1 MKTTKLFLSLLLAAP
16 MEALATEH
24 VAVNTTPRYE
34 SRIDTSKVVDLDE
47 IIVVSQPKEVLT
59 LRRQPISSTVF
70 TEHELTTLNI
80 NNMSQLSSLVPT
92 MVIPQYGS
100 RLTSS
105 TYIRGIGSRTG
116 SSAVGVYYDNIPLV
130 DKSAF
135 NRYFYQTDRI
145 DVLRG
150 PQGTLYGINA
160 EGGIIRMYTKNPMNY
175 QGTDLRAGISTGMT
189 GHVEVAHYHRPSENF
204 AFSTAVFY
212 NGQQGFFNNRL
223 LDRKADKS
231 DEAGG
236 KVRLLFKP
244 SEKLTFDLNAD
255 YQWVLQD
262 AFPYGEYDT
271 DNKIFNDPN
280 TTFNNSYRRQMVT
293 TGLNITY
300 NTERLMLSSM
310 TSYQYV
316 DDKMTMD
323 QDYLP
328 EDFMRLIQKQKM
340 NSISQELTLRSTGNT
355 RWHHTSGL
363 FFSHKWLRTFG
374 PVFFGDDM
382 NKNILSYLGMPSQ
395 VAKLMTLSE
404 NSVPG
409 LFHTPQLNIGVY
421 HESNIFL
428 TNRLRLTLGL
438 RYDYQHV
445 EIDYDTK
452 AQFRLACDAQ
462 MMGRPVK
469 FDSQYTSALKS
480 STSEGYN
487 QLLPKFALTYQNDN
501 GNQFY
506 AVVSKGFRAGGY
518 NLQMFSDIFQ
528 TEQRSL
534 GAGMAQLMKGDM
546 NVTHTD
552 ADYENVNQTISYK
565 PEESWNYEAGAH
577 LNLFDNRLHADLAV
591 FYMRIQNQQLSV
603 MAGNYG
609 YGRMM
614 VNAGRS
620 ASCGAE
626 ISLRGS
632 LLDDRL
638 SWTATY
644 GFTRSTFRNYTDSV
658 SIAGEDGKKQ
668 TTAVDYRGKKVP
680 FVPAHTMSLTAD
692 YRIPV
697 SANGLLKNI
706 IPGANLVC
714 NGPTYWDAANEF
726 KQDLYAV
733 LGAHLT
739 FDFGCFDLDLWG
751 RNLTDTGY
759 NTFLVNSSVDGVRR
773 SFAQR
778 GTPLQVGIDVRVKL

>member
-1 MKTTKLFLSLLLAAP
+1 
-16 MEALATEH
+16 
-24 VAVNTTPRYE
+24 
-34 SRIDTSKVVDLDE
+34 
-47 IIVVSQPKEVLT
+47 
-59 LRRQPISSTVF
+59 
-70 TEHELTTLNI
+70 
-80 NNMSQLSSLVPT
+80 
-92 MVIPQYGS
+92 
-100 RLTSS
+100 
-105 TYIRGIGSRTG
+105 
-116 SSAVGVYYDNIPLV
+116 
-130 DKSAF
+130 
-135 NRYFYQTDRI
+135 
-145 DVLRG
+145 
-150 PQGTLYGINA
+150 
-160 EGGIIRMYTKNPMNY
+160 
-175 QGTDLRAGISTGMT
+175 
-189 GHVEVAHYHRPSENF
+189 
-204 AFSTAVFY
+204 
-212 NGQQGFFNNRL
+212 
-223 LDRKADKS
+223 
-231 DEAGG
+231 
-236 KVRLLFKP
+236 
-244 SEKLTFDLNAD
+244 
-255 YQWVLQD
+255 
-262 AFPYGEYDT
+262 
-271 DNKIFNDPN
+271 
-280 TTFNNSYRRQMVT
+280 
-293 TGLNITY
+293 
-300 NTERLMLSSM
+300 
-310 TSYQYV
+310 
-316 DDKMTMD
+316 
-323 QDYLP
+323 
-328 EDFMRLIQKQKM
+328 
-340 NSISQELTLRSTGNT
+340 
-355 RWHHTSGL
+355 
-363 FFSHKWLRTFG
+363 
-374 PVFFGDDM
+374 
-382 NKNILSYLGMPSQ
+382 
-395 VAKLMTLSE
+395 
-404 NSVPG
+404 
-409 LFHTPQLNIGVY
+409 
-421 HESNIFL
+421 
-428 TNRLRLTLGL
+428 
-438 RYDYQHV
+438 
-445 EIDYDTK
+445 
-452 AQFRLACDAQ
+452 

-565 PEESWNYEAGAH
+565 PEESWNYEAGTH

-658 SIAGEDGKKQ
+658 SITGEDGKKQ